1 MAYKALYRQWRPQD
15 FEGLIGQEH
24 VSVTLKNAIL
34 SGRISHAY
42 LFTGPRGTGKT
53 STAKVLAKALNCE
66 TGPTATPCNH
76 CRSCD
81 LVNDGT
87 AMDVYEIDPQNN

>member
-1 MAYKALYRQWRPQD
+1 MDIAYKALYRQWRPKD
-15 FEGLIGQEH
+15 FAALIGQEH
-24 VSVTLKNAIL
+24 VSITLQNAIV

-66 TGPTATPCNH
+66 AGPTATPLQPL
-76 CRSCD
+76 R
-81 LVNDGT
+81 LL
-87 AMDVYEIDPQNN
+87 